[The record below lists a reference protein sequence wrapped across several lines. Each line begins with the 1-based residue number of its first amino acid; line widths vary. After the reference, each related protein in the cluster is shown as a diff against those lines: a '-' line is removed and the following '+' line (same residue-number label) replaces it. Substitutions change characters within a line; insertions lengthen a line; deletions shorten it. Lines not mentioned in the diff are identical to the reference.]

1 MSIWRRVRFFQAERI
16 TNQVPRLPAGYSR
29 GWSRV
34 SDPTFLCDGATT
46 LRLGVLALALLAGPA
61 HGEHVKQ
68 TIELGEMKLEVTW
81 VRSNAEIE
89 HARKRYG
96 AETVDKGHRRVPQKP
111 EGFAVLVSAEG
122 ELVCRLWILKP
133 VNVDDERTTALGHEL
148 LHCLL
153 GAYHR

>member
-1 MSIWRRVRFFQAERI
+1 MVTSFGISFLSHGA
-16 TNQVPRLPAGYSR
+16 
-29 GWSRV
+29 
-34 SDPTFLCDGATT
+34 PT
-46 LRLGVLALALLAGPA
+46 LGLSVFALALLAGSA
-61 HGEHVKQ
+61 HGEDVKP
-68 TIELGEMKLEVTW
+68 TIDFGDMKLEVTW

-96 AETVDKGHRRVPQKP
+96 AETEEKGHRLVPQKP
-111 EGFAVLVSAEG
+111 EGFAVLVGTDG